1 MASHDATNE
10 SLGQFVKREAR
21 SASDGQ
27 LAGAGII
34 GVLVVAGA
42 LHWRPPAWPV
52 FTAMGAMLL
61 ALAAWG
67 AIDRELYE
75 RSLAGQSSHRLLRAA
90 RAAAAYIGW
99 MAMLVAIF
107 GLLGVALGTII
118 S

>member
-1 MASHDATNE
+1 MASHDAATE

-21 SASDGQ
+21 QASDGV
-27 LAGAGII
+27 LVGTGII
-34 GVLVVAGA
+34 GVLIVAGV

-52 FTAMGAMLL
+52 FTAAGAMLL
-61 ALAAWG
+61 SLAAWG
-67 AIDRELYE
+67 AIDRELHE
-75 RSLAGQSSHRLLRAA
+75 RSLAGTSAYRLLRAA
-90 RAAAAYIGW
+90 RAVVAAVGW